1 MSVPKKMALL
11 VGCTY
16 SGYPGELYGCHND
29 VLGMREL
36 LIARFGFKLKHV
48 ELLMDRPG
56 SSVMPT
62 GANIKSALNKMVDQ
76 AKKGDVLFFHFSGH
90 GTLIKPPYAPKTEE
104 VIVPCDNNLITSE
117 DFRQLVNRVPKGATF
132 TILSDSCNS
141 GGLID
146 KETEQIGPCATPDD
160 AISKLRPTRMIP
172 FESILQYFTTLT
184 GKMSKDIGTHLVE
197 VFGDDAGIMF
207 RPHDP
212 INKTL
217 EADEGILLS
226 GCQKNEYSCELT
238 EKDVSKPCG
247 AFTYA
252 VQMVFKENPA
262 GRNLS
267 NREVVI
273 KARNIMKLMP
283 DDIENEQHPCLYCSD
298 QNADAPFLGVINDA

>member
-1 MSVPKKMALL
+1 MALL

-36 LIARFGFKLKHV
+36 LIARFGFKL
-48 ELLMDRPG
+48 
-56 SSVMPT
+56 
-62 GANIKSALNKMVDQ
+62 I
-76 AKKGDVLFFHFSGH
+76 
-90 GTLIKPPYAPKTEE
+90 
-104 VIVPCDNNLITSE
+104 
-117 DFRQLVNRVPKGATF
+117 
-132 TILSDSCNS
+132 
-141 GGLID
+141 
-146 KETEQIGPCATPDD
+146 
-160 AISKLRPTRMIP
+160 PTRMIP
-172 FESILQYFTTLT
+172 FKSILQYFTTLT
-184 GKMSKDIGTHLVE
+184 GKTSTDIGTHLVE
-197 VFGDDAGIMF
+197 VFGDDASIMF

-226 GCQKNEYSCELT
+226 GCQKNESSYELT

-273 KARNIMKLMP
+273 KARKFLKLMP
-283 DDIENEQHPCLYCSD
+283 DDIENEQHPCLYCKD
-298 QNADAPFLGVINDA
+298 EIGPGK

>member
-16 SGYPGELYGCHND
+16 SDSEDPGFELYGCHND

-76 AKKGDVLFFHFSGH
+76 AKKGVLFFFISRSWDFDQT
-90 GTLIKPPYAPKTEE
+90 TLCAQGRG
-104 VIVPCDNNLITSE
+104 SE

-184 GKMSKDIGTHLVE
+184 GKTSMDIGTHLVE
-197 VFGDDAGIMF
+197 VFGDDASIMF